1 MKTLKYSFLLFFI
14 ITVNAQEMS
23 TISGFVRDDATG
35 EPISYANVF
44 LSETSIGSATNV
56 DGYFV
61 ITYVPPGSY
70 QLLASMIGFEIHKED
85 VNIAENENIR
95 INIRLRQAVL
105 EGAEVTVT
113 AERQKFE
120 QEIESS
126 KISLNLREIN
136 TVPGF
141 IEADV
146 FRTLQMLPGVQ
157 SGSDFS
163 SALYVRGSTP
173 DQNLIMLDGIT
184 VYNPY
189 HFGGIFSTFNTDAI
203 KEADFHAGGFP
214 ARYGGRMGAI
224 LNVINREGN
233 TEKITGSGNISLIS
247 SKVLI
252 EGPIPERNGI
262 KGSWLF
268 SGRRTYI
275 DKIIDLF
282 SRGRAEFP
290 YHFYDYQIK
299 TNIDLGPDHR
309 LTYSRFYG
317 DDILRFSASDRTSDI
332 DGGTTESEYGVDWPW
347 GNHTNGL
354 TWRWIIS
361 PNIVAKTFLASS
373 RYRYDFDFYFDNKET
388 YIDNDSTI
396 HNDFAFDIV
405 YKDIIKDRTLETEI
419 IWKANDR
426 HTITGG
432 FQRKDINFDLS
443 NEYIITTLDTTFT
456 SKPLDMKNRT
466 RELAAYVQDKWDVT
480 DKIKFQGGL
489 RFAHYNLHN
498 KVYVEPRIGMKYNIA
513 NDMSFKMNWGRYHQF
528 LITANDPDENFRLID
543 LWMGL
548 PEDKPAS
555 VSDHAILGFEYFSP
569 KNILYRVETYYKD
582 FNHLLS
588 LKQGDVYEENEGEV
602 QSTPFNEFWDTDA
615 YAYGLELLV
624 KKTSGKFKGW
634 VGYTLAKTFY
644 YTPPNGW
651 YAPNHDRVHTL
662 NVVTTVELPNWVSD
676 NLEMNA
682 AITGSS
688 GNPYTPI
695 IGRANDWE
703 QEIRGG
709 RANYPGAPSEMN
721 WFSSNKY
728 LVDKKNSD
736 RYPSYFR
743 LDIGITRKNRRLFK
757 WRYDS
762 YIQIINVTNHENAL
776 SYLHRTRTDQS
787 TGNRGVVERAP
798 LNMFPFMIFT
808 GMQFDF

>member
-1 MKTLKYSFLLFFI
+1 MKYSLLLFFI

-85 VNIAENENIR
+85 INIAENENIR
-95 INIRLRQAVL
+95 INIRLRQAVI

-120 QEIESS
+120 QEIASS
-126 KISLNLREIN
+126 KISLDLREIN

-247 SKVLI
+247 SKGLI
-252 EGPIPERNGI
+252 EGPITERNGI
-262 KGSWLF
+262 KGSWLL

-275 DKIIDLF
+275 DKIVDLF
-282 SRGRAEFP
+282 SKGGSEFP

-299 TNIDLGPDHR
+299 TNIDLGLDHR

-317 DDILRFSASDRTSDI
+317 DDILRFSGSDRTNDI

-354 TWRWIIS
+354 TWRWIVS

-373 RYRYDFDFYFDNKET
+373 RYRYDFDFNFDNKET
-388 YIDNDSTI
+388 YIYNDSTI
-396 HNDFAFDIV
+396 HNDFAFNV
-405 YKDIIKDRTLETEI
+405 GYRDIIKDRTLETEI

-432 FQRKDINFDLS
+432 FQRKDIKFDLVM
-443 NEYIITTLDTTFT
+443 EYKITTLDT
-456 SKPLDMKNRT
+456 SLSIKPLDMKDRT

-480 DKIKFQGGL
+480 GKIKFQGGL
-489 RFAHYNLHN
+489 RFAHYNLHD
-498 KVYVEPRIGMKYNIA
+498 KVYVEPRIGMKYNIS

-588 LKQGDVYEENEGEV
+588 LKQGDVYTENEGEV

-634 VGYTLAKTFY
+634 VGYTLAKAFY

-651 YAPNHDRVHTL
+651 YAPNHDRTHTL

-676 NLEMNA
+676 YLEMNA
-682 AITGSS
+682 SVTASS

-695 IGRANDWE
+695 IGRANEWD
-703 QEIRGG
+703 QELR
-709 RANYPGAPSEMN
+709 SEMN
-721 WFSSNKY
+721 WFSSSKY

-757 WRYDS
+757 WKYDS

-787 TGNRGVVERAP
+787 TGNRGAVERAP
-798 LNMFPFMIFT
+798 LNMFPIMIFT

>member
-1 MKTLKYSFLLFFI
+1 
-14 ITVNAQEMS
+14 MS

-44 LSETSIGSATNV
+44 LAETSLGSATNV

-61 ITYVPPGSY
+61 ITNVPFGSY
-70 QLLASMIGFEIHKED
+70 QLLASMIGFKIHKQD
-85 VNIAENENIR
+85 VNIEDNVNIR
-95 INIRLRQAVL
+95 INIRLTQAVL
-105 EGAEVTVT
+105 EGEEVTVT

-120 QEIESS
+120 QSIESS
-126 KISLNLREIN
+126 QISLDLREIN

-146 FRTLQMLPGVQ
+146 FRALQMLPGVQ
-157 SGSDFS
+157 SGGDFS

-189 HFGGIFSTFNTDAI
+189 HLGGIFSTFNTDAI

-233 TEKITGSGNISLIS
+233 TEKITGSGNISLVTG
-247 SKVLI
+247 KALI
-252 EGPIPERNGI
+252 EGPLPNWKGI
-262 KGSWLF
+262 KGSWLL
-268 SGRRTYI
+268 SGRRTYF
-275 DKIIDLF
+275 DKFINLIT
-282 SRGRAEFP
+282 RGEGEFP
-290 YHFYDYQIK
+290 YYFYDYQIK
-299 TNIDLGPDHR
+299 TNIDLNVDHR
-309 LTYSRFYG
+309 LTYTRFYG
-317 DDILRFSASDRTSDI
+317 DDILDISVSDQSSDDFVGSI
-332 DGGTTESEYGVDWPW
+332 ESKYGVKWPW

-354 TWRWIIS
+354 TWRWIVS

-373 RYRYDFDFYFDNKET
+373 RYRYDFDFNFDNKET
-388 YIDNDSTI
+388 YIYNDSTI
-396 HNDFAFDIV
+396 HNDFAFNV
-405 YKDIIKDRTLETEI
+405 GYRDIIKDRTLETEI

-432 FQRKDINFDLS
+432 FQRKDIKFDLVM
-443 NEYIITTLDTTFT
+443 EYKITTLDT
-456 SKPLDMKNRT
+456 SLSIKPLDMKDRT

-480 DKIKFQGGL
+480 GKIKFQGGL
-489 RFAHYNLHN
+489 RFAHYNLHD
-498 KVYVEPRIGMKYNIA
+498 KVYVEPRIGMKYNIS

-588 LKQGDVYEENEGEV
+588 LKQGDVYTENEGEV

-651 YAPNHDRVHTL
+651 YAPNHDRTHTL

-676 NLEMNA
+676 YLEMNA
-682 AITGSS
+682 SVTASS

-695 IGRANDWE
+695 IGRANEWD
-703 QEIRGG
+703 QELR
-709 RANYPGAPSEMN
+709 SEMN
-721 WFSSNKY
+721 WFSSSKY

-757 WRYDS
+757 WKYDS

-787 TGNRGVVERAP
+787 TGNRGAVERAP
-798 LNMFPFMIFT
+798 LNMFPIMIFT

>member
-1 MKTLKYSFLLFFI
+1 MKYSLLLFFI
-14 ITVNAQEMS
+14 IIVNAQEMS

-85 VNIAENENIR
+85 INIAENENIR
-95 INIRLRQAVL
+95 INIRLRQAVI

-120 QEIESS
+120 QEIASS
-126 KISLNLREIN
+126 KISLDLREIN

-247 SKVLI
+247 SKGLI
-252 EGPIPERNGI
+252 EGPITERNGI
-262 KGSWLF
+262 KGSWLL

-275 DKIIDLF
+275 DKIVDLF
-282 SRGRAEFP
+282 SKGGSEFP

-299 TNIDLGPDHR
+299 TNIDLGLDHR

-317 DDILRFSASDRTSDI
+317 DDILRFSGSDRTNDI

-354 TWRWIIS
+354 TWRWIVS

-373 RYRYDFDFYFDNKET
+373 RYRYDFDFNFDNKET
-388 YIDNDSTI
+388 YIYNDSTI
-396 HNDFAFDIV
+396 HNDFAFNV
-405 YKDIIKDRTLETEI
+405 GYRDIIKDRTLETEI

-432 FQRKDINFDLS
+432 FQRKDIKFDLVM
-443 NEYIITTLDTTFT
+443 EYKITTLDT
-456 SKPLDMKNRT
+456 SLSIKPLDMKDRT

-480 DKIKFQGGL
+480 GKIKFQGGL
-489 RFAHYNLHN
+489 RFAHYNLHD
-498 KVYVEPRIGMKYNIA
+498 KVYVEPRIGMKYNIS

-588 LKQGDVYEENEGEV
+588 LKQGDVYTENEGEV

-634 VGYTLAKTFY
+634 VGYTLAKAFY

-651 YAPNHDRVHTL
+651 YAPNHDRTHTL

-676 NLEMNA
+676 YLEMNA
-682 AITGSS
+682 SVTASS

-695 IGRANDWE
+695 IGRANEWD
-703 QEIRGG
+703 QELR
-709 RANYPGAPSEMN
+709 SEMN
-721 WFSSNKY
+721 WFSSSKY

-757 WRYDS
+757 WKYDS

-787 TGNRGVVERAP
+787 TGNRGAVERAP
-798 LNMFPFMIFT
+798 LNMFPIMIFT

>member
-1 MKTLKYSFLLFFI
+1 MKTIKYILLLFFI
-14 ITVNAQEMS
+14 IAVNAQEMS

-85 VNIAENENIR
+85 VIIKENENIR

-189 HFGGIFSTFNTDAI
+189 HLGGIFSTFNTDAI

-247 SKVLI
+247 SKGLI

-262 KGSWLF
+262 KGSWLL
-268 SGRRTYI
+268 SGRRTYF
-275 DKIIDLF
+275 DKIIDLL
-282 SRGRAEFP
+282 SKGRTEFP
-290 YHFYDYQIK
+290 YYFYDYQIK
-299 TNIDLGPDHR
+299 INIDLGPDHR

-317 DDILRFSASDRTSDI
+317 DDILSVSASDRTSDI
-332 DGGTTESEYGVDWPW
+332 EGGTTESKFGVDWPW

-373 RYRYDFDFYFDNKET
+373 RYRFDFDFLFDSKET
-388 YIDNDSTI
+388 YIYNDSTI
-396 HNDFAFDIV
+396 HNDLAFNV
-405 YKDIIKDRTLETEI
+405 GYRDIIKDRTLETEI

-432 FQRKDINFDLS
+432 FQRKDINFDLVM
-443 NEYIITTLDTTFT
+443 EYRITTLDT
-456 SKPLDMKNRT
+456 SLSIKPLDMKDRT
-466 RELAAYVQDKWDVT
+466 RELAAYVQDKWDMS

-489 RFAHYNLHN
+489 RFAHYNLHD
-498 KVYVEPRIGMKYNIA
+498 KVYVEPRIGMKYNIS
-513 NDMSFKMNWGRYHQF
+513 NEMSFKMNWGRYHQF

-588 LKQGDVYEENEGEV
+588 LKQGDVYAENENEV

-634 VGYTLAKTFY
+634 VGYTFAKTFN

-651 YAPNHDRVHTL
+651 FPPNHDRTHTL
-662 NVVTTVELPNWVSD
+662 NVVTTIELPNWVSD

-695 IGRANDWE
+695 IGRANDWD
-703 QEIRGG
+703 QDLR
-709 RANYPGAPSEMN
+709 SEMN

-736 RYPSYFR
+736 RHPSYFR

-776 SYLHRTRTDQS
+776 SYLYRTRTDQS
-787 TGNRGVVERAP
+787 TGNRGAVERAP
-798 LNMFPFMIFT
+798 LNMFPFMIFM

>member
-1 MKTLKYSFLLFFI
+1 
-14 ITVNAQEMS
+14 
-23 TISGFVRDDATG
+23 
-35 EPISYANVF
+35 
-44 LSETSIGSATNV
+44 
-56 DGYFV
+56 V
-61 ITYVPPGSY
+61 I
-70 QLLASMIGFEIHKED
+70 
-85 VNIAENENIR
+85 
-95 INIRLRQAVL
+95 

-120 QEIESS
+120 QEIASS
-126 KISLNLREIN
+126 KISLDLREIN

-247 SKVLI
+247 SKGLI
-252 EGPIPERNGI
+252 EGPITERNGI
-262 KGSWLF
+262 KGSWLL

-275 DKIIDLF
+275 DKIVDLF
-282 SRGRAEFP
+282 SKGRSEFP

-317 DDILRFSASDRTSDI
+317 DDILRFSGSDRSSDI

-354 TWRWIIS
+354 TWRWIVS

-373 RYRYDFDFYFDNKET
+373 RYRYDFDFNFDNKET
-388 YIDNDSTI
+388 YIYNDSTI
-396 HNDFAFDIV
+396 HNDFAFNV
-405 YKDIIKDRTLETEI
+405 GYRDIIKDRTLETEI

-432 FQRKDINFDLS
+432 FQRKDIKFDLVM
-443 NEYIITTLDTTFT
+443 EYKITTLDT
-456 SKPLDMKNRT
+456 SLSIKPLDMKDRT

-480 DKIKFQGGL
+480 GKIKFQGGL
-489 RFAHYNLHN
+489 RFAHYNLHD
-498 KVYVEPRIGMKYNIA
+498 KVYVEPRIGMKYNIS

-588 LKQGDVYEENEGEV
+588 LKQGDVYTENEGEV
-602 QSTPFNEFWDTDA
+602 QSTPFNEF
-615 YAYGLELLV
+615 
-624 KKTSGKFKGW
+624 
-634 VGYTLAKTFY
+634 
-644 YTPPNGW
+644 
-651 YAPNHDRVHTL
+651 
-662 NVVTTVELPNWVSD
+662 
-676 NLEMNA
+676 
-682 AITGSS
+682 
-688 GNPYTPI
+688 
-695 IGRANDWE
+695 
-703 QEIRGG
+703 
-709 RANYPGAPSEMN
+709 
-721 WFSSNKY
+721 
-728 LVDKKNSD
+728 
-736 RYPSYFR
+736 
-743 LDIGITRKNRRLFK
+743 
-757 WRYDS
+757 
-762 YIQIINVTNHENAL
+762 
-776 SYLHRTRTDQS
+776 
-787 TGNRGVVERAP
+787 
-798 LNMFPFMIFT
+798 
-808 GMQFDF
+808 